1 MEGGRQSYFS
11 MPLASRLD
19 RLDFLMK
26 YLERKQNLQT
36 WDRNSLALGLER
48 QCVPVDLAV
57 KEADSKGSL
66 LDRVAALEHR
76 LFQLCLEKQSSNIS
90 SSSSLAST
98 LTPGYTSS
106 QGCKGEPSNSLP
118 TFNNHIH
125 GDRLISKV
133 GFYRHEIQGKPHR
146 VPKNL
151 KHASLPK
158 QHIGNSR
165 PTNTKDEKACKSQ
178 KKGISPNWPRLKML
192 GC

>member
-1 MEGGRQSYFS
+1 MKGGRQSSFS

-26 YLERKQNLQT
+26 HLEGTQNLQT
-36 WDRNSLALGLER
+36 WDRNSLAQGLER

-57 KEADSKGSL
+57 READSKGSL
-66 LDRVAALEHR
+66 LDRLAALEHR
-76 LFQLCLEKQSSNIS
+76 LFQLCLEKQSSNTS
-90 SSSSLAST
+90 SSSSLVST

-125 GDRLISKV
+125 GDRLISNV
-133 GFYRHEIQGKPHR
+133 SFYRREIQGKPHG
-146 VPKNL
+146 VQKM

-165 PTNTKDEKACKSQ
+165 PTNTKDEKTCKSQ
-178 KKGISPNWPRLKML
+178 KKGISPNWPRLKLL